1 MPWIDRLA
9 VGRGLAAYAVEACAP
24 GPSRGERVAGERRI
38 EAGEGAGRMLESG
51 SQRQRQAVRAG
62 QPVLAHHDDDPQS
75 RESNKCLNHWCISVS
90 AGRRQN

>member
-1 MPWIDRLA
+1 
-9 VGRGLAAYAVEACAP
+9 
-24 GPSRGERVAGERRI
+24 
-38 EAGEGAGRMLESG
+38 MLESG